1 MPVHVVTNNGPD
13 PLPAAAC
20 GADLC
25 LRWEGPGRNA
35 LRNLAPLTALLAA
48 EPPPLAADLL
58 DIATA
63 VYLADIGVLRG
74 RNEDWVRNL
83 DLTIAVREPSFW
95 REHAGDLSHLLYVL
109 TRDGISFNFQLAS
122 GSGTAH
128 AATAIAQPFSAD
140 CVSLLSGGLDSLAGA
155 VMLLRTVRR
164 PLLVAHQS
172 GNPTVRAAQN
182 DVLAMLERL
191 GGGQFAFAGTQ
202 VTAGGRSASA
212 LPFPA
217 PGAREP
223 SQRSRSL
230 LYLALAVFAAS
241 TQGLREVYCFEN
253 GLLTVALP
261 LSSARVGGL
270 STRSTHPRVIALANR
285 LCQAADLGCEILNP
299 FTYQTKA
306 ELIRD
311 ILRPALGPLEIQK
324 TVSCWAAGRRSRQCG
339 GCVACLVRRFAM
351 LAAGLPDEAYEVDVL
366 RHPARYV
373 GTEAYTNLVDL
384 LGQCAEFLRRDDLEL
399 LALWPELLDLQAAA
413 VSLTDVL
420 AMYRRYAA
428 EVQGVVE
435 AHFPEAAAL
444 LHSADR

>member
-1 MPVHVVTNNGPD
+1 MPVHVVTNNGSD
-13 PLPAAAC
+13 PLPAAAR

-25 LRWEGPGRNA
+25 LRWDGPGRNA
-35 LRNLAPLTALLAA
+35 LRNLGPLAALLPA

-63 VYLADIGVLRG
+63 VYLADIGVPRG

-83 DLTIAVREPSFW
+83 DLTIQVREPSFW

-109 TRDGISFNFQLAS
+109 TRDGVSFSFLPAGV
-122 GSGTAH
+122 GSGEGGP
-128 AATAIAQPFSAD
+128 AAAAEPFAAD

-155 VMLLRTVRR
+155 VMLLRTGRR
-164 PLLVAHQS
+164 PLFVAHQS
-172 GNPTVRAAQN
+172 GNPTVRAAQS
-182 DVLAMLERL
+182 DVAAMLAGL
-191 GGGQFAFAGTQ
+191 GAEQFAFGGAQ
-202 VTAGGRSASA
+202 VCAGGRSAAA

-217 PGAREP
+217 PGDREP

-230 LYLALAVFAAS
+230 LYLSLAVLAAS
-241 TQGLREVYCFEN
+241 AQGLREVYCFEN
-253 GLLTVALP
+253 GLLTVAAP

-270 STRSTHPRVIALANR
+270 STRSTHPRVLALVSR
-285 LCQAADLGCEILNP
+285 LCQQADLGCEVLNP

-366 RHPARYV
+366 ARPSACV
-373 GTEAYTNLVDL
+373 GTDAYANLVDI
-384 LGQCAEFLRRDDLEL
+384 LGQCAEFLRRDELEL
-399 LALWPELLDLQAAA
+399 LSLWPELLDLQAAA

-420 AMYRRYAA
+420 AMYRRYAT
-428 EVQGVVE
+428 EVQSVVE
-435 AHFPEAAAL
+435 THFPEAAAL
-444 LHSADR
+444 LQSLDR